1 MVPSEGV
8 MSNVLQLFKIEN
20 RPDPIVAIALTS
32 ILSSKD
38 QLASAVEELSKHLDA
53 VGQTIDALGDTDPRI
68 RVVHAAKLDRKRLT
82 KAMLELSR
90 AAGKLSA
97 IQQELAEAVARRAG
111 QTINSEQS
119 ETVADGQQKT

>member
-1 MVPSEGV
+1 

-20 RPDPIVAIALTS
+20 PPDPKTIVAIAVAS

-38 QLASAVEELSKHLDA
+38 QLARAVEELSKHLDA
-53 VGQTIDALGDTDPRI
+53 VRQTIDALGDTAPQTLM
-68 RVVHAAKLDRKRLT
+68 HAAKLNSERLT

-97 IQQELAEAVARRAG
+97 IQQELAEAVARRTG
-111 QTINSEQS
+111 QTINLDGL
-119 ETVADGQQKT
+119 ETVTDGQQMT